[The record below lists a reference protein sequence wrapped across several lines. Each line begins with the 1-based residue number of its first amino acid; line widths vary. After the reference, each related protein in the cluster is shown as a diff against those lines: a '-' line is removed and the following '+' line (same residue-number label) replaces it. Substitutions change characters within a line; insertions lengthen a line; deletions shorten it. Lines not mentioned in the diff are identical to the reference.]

1 MTFKTANIQQA
12 TPAQRRPGAGNF
24 TGNLTTFRFHGLQHG
39 FNGGRDRNAEG
50 FSGSALGAGECQDP
64 IFEINARKRDLRFTE
79 TAASGQSNLKGN
91 LHPLR
96 DSFDGQRFPYDFNLI
111 IGKHGFNAGDRAPFN
126 SVIEQGNGVHLS
138 KQATL
143 PMNPF
148 KYLQVLACLIP
159 AGLSAGRAGKV
170 LAPFQIN
177 FAVISGKC
185 LQTYF
190 FLINKS
196 LKMFPRIQVINF
208 CKRGNRM
215 ILDQIIHPVVAA
227 FRRVFMNAKSGC
239 FCDCLGPVQGIID
252 PIAGGLTAPFSVFV
266 FVANEVPRRA
276 SFYVGK
282 GHGHNGNIYSV

>member
-1 MTFKTANIQQA
+1 MTFKAANIQQA
-12 TPAQRRPGAGNF
+12 TPAQRCPRAGNF
-24 TGNLTTFRFHGLQHG
+24 TGKLTAFRFHVLQHG
-39 FNGGRDRNAEG
+39 FDGGRDWNAKRL
-50 FSGSALGAGECQDP
+50 SGSALGAGECQDA
-64 IFEINARKRDLRFTE
+64 IFEIDARKRDLRFTE

-91 LHPLR
+91 VHPLR

-111 IGKHGFNAGDRAPFN
+111 IRKGGFNSGNRAAFN
-126 SVIEQGNGVHLS
+126 SVIKQSNGVHLS

-148 KYLQVLACLIP
+148 KYLQILARLVP
-159 AGLSAGRAGKV
+159 AGLSAGRAGEV
-170 LAPFQIN
+170 LPPFQIN

-208 CKRGNRM
+208 CERGNRM
-215 ILDQIIHPVVAA
+215 ILDQIVDPVVAA

-239 FCDCLGPVQGIID
+239 FCDCLGPVQGIVYA
-252 PIAGGLTAPFSVFV
+252 IAGGLTAPFSVFV
-266 FVANEVPRRA
+266 FVANEVPRGA
-276 SFYVGK
+276 SFNVRK
-282 GHGHNGNIYSV
+282 GHGHNGNIY

>member
-1 MTFKTANIQQA
+1 MTFKAANIKQP
-12 TPAQRRPGAGNF
+12 TPAQRRPGARNF
-24 TGNLTTFRFHGLQHG
+24 TGNLTALRFHGVQHG
-39 FNGGRDRNAEG
+39 LDSSRDRNAERL
-50 FSGSALGAGECQDP
+50 SGSAFGAGECQDP

-96 DSFDGQRFPYDFNLI
+96 DAFYGQRFPYDFNLI
-111 IGKHGFNAGDRAPFN
+111 IRKHGFNAGDRAPFN

-138 KQATL
+138 KQSAL

-148 KYLQVLACLIP
+148 KYLQVLACLVP

-208 CKRGNRM
+208 CKRGNGM
-215 ILDQIIHPVVAA
+215 ILDQIVDPVVAA
-227 FRRVFMNAKSGC
+227 FRCVFMNAKSGS
-239 FCDCLGPVQGIID
+239 FRDCLGPVQGVID
-252 PIAGGLTAPFSVFV
+252 AIAGGPTAPFAVFV
-266 FVANEVPRRA
+266 FVANEVPRGA

-282 GHGHNGNIYSV
+282 GHGHNGNIY

>member
-1 MTFKTANIQQA
+1 MTLKTANIEQP
-12 TPAQRRPGAGNF
+12 TPAQRRSGAGNF
-24 TGNLTTFRFHGLQHG
+24 TGNLTAFRFHVLQHG
-39 FNGGRDRNAEG
+39 FDGGRDRNAERL
-50 FSGSALGAGECQDP
+50 FGSALGAGECQDP

-79 TAASGQSNLKGN
+79 TAAGGQSNFKGN
-91 LHPLR
+91 VHPLR
-96 DSFDGQRFPYDFNLI
+96 DSFDGQRFPYNFNFI
-111 IGKHGFNAGDRAPFN
+111 IRKHGFNAGDRAAFN
-126 SVIEQGNGVHLS
+126 SVIKQGNGVHLS
-138 KQATL
+138 KQSAL

-148 KYLQVLACLIP
+148 KYLQILASLVP
-159 AGLSAGRAGKV
+159 AGLSAGRAGEV

-208 CKRGNRM
+208 CKRGNGM
-215 ILDQIIHPVVAA
+215 ILDQIVDPVVAA
-227 FRRVFMNAKSGC
+227 FRCVFMNTKSGS
-239 FCDCLGPVQGIID
+239 FRDCLGPVQGIVYA
-252 PIAGGLTAPFSVFV
+252 IAGGLTAPFAVFV
-266 FVANEVPRRA
+266 FVANEVPRGA

>member
-12 TPAQRRPGAGNF
+12 TPAQRRSGAGNF
-24 TGNLTTFRFHGLQHG
+24 TGKLTAFRFHGLQHG
-39 FNGGRDRNAEG
+39 FDGGRDWNAER
-50 FSGSALGAGECQDP
+50 FSGSALGAGKRQDP
-64 IFEINARKRDLRFTE
+64 VFKINARKRDLRFTE

-91 LHPLR
+91 FHPFR
-96 DSFDGQRFPYDFNLI
+96 DAVHGKRFPYDFNLI

-138 KQATL
+138 KQSAL

-148 KYLQVLACLIP
+148 KYLQVLACLVP

-208 CKRGNRM
+208 CKRGNGM
-215 ILDQIIHPVVAA
+215 ILDQIVDPVVAA
-227 FRRVFMNAKSGC
+227 FRRVFVNAKSGC
-239 FCDCLGPVQGIID
+239 FCDCLGPVKGVID
-252 PIAGGLTAPFSVFV
+252 AIAGGLTAPFAVFV

-276 SFYVGK
+276 SFNVRK